1 MKKAVQT
8 TMSMGAEGIRIQCA
22 GRLAGADIART
33 EQLREG
39 RVPLHTLRENIDYG
53 LCRGQHSLWHHWHQ
67 VLDLPKGRRQNLLTF
82 LQMPKLLPSRTKFRK
97 VHKGRIRGVCLK
109 RQFVSFGEFGIQS
122 LSRGRMTSNQIEA
135 ARVAIN
141 RHLKRKGK
149 VWIRVFPHKPVT
161 KKPAETR
168 QGKGKGPVD
177 HWVAVVR
184 PGHVLFE
191 IAGCSLSLAR
201 EALGSSRCQTTI
213 PLSFSHSRA
222 HLLEFIL

>member
-1 MKKAVQT
+1 
-8 TMSMGAEGIRIQCA
+8 
-22 GRLAGADIART
+22 
-33 EQLREG
+33 
-39 RVPLHTLRENIDYG
+39 
-53 LCRGQHSLWHHWHQ
+53 
-67 VLDLPKGRRQNLLTF
+67 
-82 LQMPKLLPSRTKFRK
+82 MPKLLPSRTKYRK
-97 VHKGRIRGVCLK
+97 VHKGRVRGK
-109 RQFVSFGEFGIQS
+109 ASRGNTVSFGEFGIQT

-177 HWVAVVR
+177 HWVAVIK

-191 IAGCSLSLAR
+191 LSGVDLDVAK
-201 EALGSSRCQTTI
+201 EALR
-213 PLSFSHSRA
+213 LASHKLPIKSK
-222 HLLEFIL
+222 FIKKEIWD